1 MYSKINLQY
10 VISYFGLIPY
20 FFILLINKDIISF
33 TEKEIVSDF
42 IIYYTLII
50 SVFIGSMNWNLQ
62 QKIPAHLVIYG
73 FLPSIFAV
81 IIIILNLLNYSNSIL
96 YLSLMTVLIA
106 QLIFDYIIIY
116 ANDTN
121 KQAFY
126 YLRLPLTILIILFL
140 FVISL

>member
-81 IIIILNLLNYSNSIL
+81 IIIILNLLNYRNSIL

-106 QLIFDYIIIY
+106 QLIFDYIIIFK
-116 ANDTN
+116 N
-121 KQAFY
+121 KKNNNVFY
-126 YLRLPLTILIILFL
+126 FLRLPLTTLIVLTLIA
-140 FVISL
+140 I

>member
-10 VISYFGLIPY
+10 VISYFGLIQY
-20 FFILLINKDIISF
+20 FFIILINKDIISF

-106 QLIFDYIIIY
+106 QLIFDYIIIFK
-116 ANDTN
+116 N
-121 KQAFY
+121 KKNNNVFY
-126 YLRLPLTILIILFL
+126 FLRLPLTTLIVLTLIA
-140 FVISL
+140 I

>member
-81 IIIILNLLNYSNSIL
+81 IIIILNYLNYSNSIL

-106 QLIFDYIIIY
+106 QLIFDYIIIFK
-116 ANDTN
+116 N
-121 KQAFY
+121 KKNNNVFY
-126 YLRLPLTILIILFL
+126 FLRLPLTTLIVLTLIA
-140 FVISL
+140 I

>member
-106 QLIFDYIIIY
+106 QLIFAYIIIFK
-116 ANDTN
+116 N
-121 KQAFY
+121 KKNNNVFY
-126 YLRLPLTILIILFL
+126 FLRLPLTTLIVLTLIA
-140 FVISL
+140 I

>member
-81 IIIILNLLNYSNSIL
+81 IIIILNLLN
-96 YLSLMTVLIA
+96 
-106 QLIFDYIIIY
+106 
-116 ANDTN
+116 
-121 KQAFY
+121 
-126 YLRLPLTILIILFL
+126 
-140 FVISL
+140 

>member
-42 IIYYTLII
+42 TIYYTLII

-106 QLIFDYIIIY
+106 QLIFDYIIIFK
-116 ANDTN
+116 N
-121 KQAFY
+121 KKNNNVFY
-126 YLRLPLTILIILFL
+126 FLRLPLTTLIVLTLIA
-140 FVISL
+140 I

>member
-106 QLIFDYIIIY
+106 QLIFDYIIIFK
-116 ANDTN
+116 N
-121 KQAFY
+121 KKNNNVFY
-126 YLRLPLTILIILFL
+126 FLRLALTTLIVLTLIA
-140 FVISL
+140 I

>member
-106 QLIFDYIIIY
+106 QLIFDYIIIFK
-116 ANDTN
+116 N
-121 KQAFY
+121 KKNNNVFY
-126 YLRLPLTILIILFL
+126 FLRLPLTTLIVLTLIA
-140 FVISL
+140 I

>member
-20 FFILLINKDIISF
+20 FFILLINNDIISF

-106 QLIFDYIIIY
+106 QLIFDYIIIFK
-116 ANDTN
+116 N
-121 KQAFY
+121 KKNNNVFY
-126 YLRLPLTILIILFL
+126 FLRLPLTTLIVLTLIA
-140 FVISL
+140 I